1 MASKLRVNSILPVD
15 GAPTGGGGGIIQ
27 VVSTTKTS
35 TATQN
40 IATYADISG
49 MSVSLT
55 PQSGSKVLVRCDLQF
70 GGESNSYGAFK
81 LLRDS
86 TVLGAGTEGTGNMS
100 NITFGAG
107 TGQDND
113 NYRVRTV
120 SYSILDTHGANGSTS
135 VTYKLQWASVYN
147 TANIYLNRPHTA
159 DDNAYNLF
167 GSSTITAME
176 VSA

>member
-35 TATQN
+35 TATTDS
-40 IATYADISG
+40 ATYADLSG

-55 PQSGSKVLVRCDLQF
+55 PQSGSKVYINIDLQF
-70 GGESNSYGAFK
+70 GGENNSYGGFK

-86 TVLGAGTEGTGNMS
+86 TVIGSGTEGTGNMS
-100 NITFGAG
+100 NVTFGAG

-113 NYRVRTV
+113 QFRVRTV

-135 VTYKLQWASVYN
+135 VTYKLQWASVYYDYS
-147 TANIYLNRPHTA
+147 IYLNKPHNA
-159 DDNAYNLF
+159 DNQSYNLF

>member
-35 TATQN
+35 TTTTN
-40 IATYADISG
+40 SATYADISG

-55 PQSGSKVLVRCDLQF
+55 PQSGSKVYVNIDLQF
-70 GGESNSYGAFK
+70 GGENNSYGGFK

-86 TVLGAGTEGTGNMS
+86 TVIGSGTEGTGNMS
-100 NITFGAG
+100 NVTFGAG

-113 NYRVRTV
+113 QFRVRTV

-135 VTYKLQWASVYN
+135 VTYKLQWASVYQ
-147 TANIYLNRPHTA
+147 TYNIYLNRPHNA
-159 DDNAYNLF
+159 DNNAYNMF

>member
-35 TATQN
+35 TATTDS
-40 IATYADISG
+40 ATYADLSG

-70 GGESNSYGAFK
+70 GGENNSYGGFK
-81 LLRDS
+81 LLRGS
-86 TVLGAGTEGTGNMS
+86 TVIGSGTEGTGNMS
-100 NITFGAG
+100 NVTFGAG

-113 NYRVRTV
+113 QYRVRTV

-135 VTYKLQWASVYN
+135 VTYKLQWASVYYDYS
-147 TANIYLNRPHTA
+147 IYLNKPHNA
-159 DDNAYNLF
+159 DNNAYNLF

>member
-35 TATQN
+35 TATTN
-40 IATYADISG
+40 SATYADLSG

-55 PQSGSKVLVRCDLQF
+55 PQSGSKVYINIDLQF
-70 GGESNSYGAFK
+70 GGENNSYGGFK

-86 TVLGAGTEGTGNMS
+86 TVIGSGTEGTGNMS
-100 NITFGAG
+100 NVTFGAG

-113 NYRVRTV
+113 QFRVRTV

-135 VTYKLQWASVYN
+135 VTYKLQWASVYYDYS
-147 TANIYLNRPHTA
+147 IYLNKPHNA
-159 DDNAYNLF
+159 DNNAYNLF

>member
-1 MASKLRVNSILPVD
+1 MSSELRVDKIIPTAGV
-15 GAPTGGGGGIIQ
+15 PTGGGGGIIQ

-35 TATQN
+35 TVNTN
-40 IATYADISG
+40 SATYADLSG

-70 GGESNSYGAFK
+70 GGQTNSYGGFK
-81 LLRDS
+81 LLRGS
-86 TVLGAGTEGTGNMS
+86 TVLGSGTEGTGNMS
-100 NITFGAG
+100 NVTFGAG

-135 VTYKLQWASVYN
+135 VTYKLQWASVYQN
-147 TANIYLNRPHTA
+147 YYIYLNRPHTA
-159 DDNAYNLF
+159 DNNSYNLF
-167 GSSTITAME
+167 GSSTMTAME